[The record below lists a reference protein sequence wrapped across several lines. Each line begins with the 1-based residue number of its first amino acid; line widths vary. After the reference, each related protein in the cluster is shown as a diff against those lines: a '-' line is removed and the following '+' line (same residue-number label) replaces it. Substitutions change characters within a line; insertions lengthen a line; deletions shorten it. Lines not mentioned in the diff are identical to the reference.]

1 MKMRDKPVGWLG
13 SKGWGNPIES
23 EWTQGMTCSK
33 TFTSLESTM
42 FYISLTSRWTSSLT
56 IWTLKFWSYFHLTIM
71 SSNLQTSTHR
81 TKMCILLSLQIVS
94 HVKHHTMFVFVTLH
108 KKTYS
113 LTIIFHPKNSLTCF
127 HSPCFQISLR
137 LPKSHVL
144 LHSYQLLPAC
154 PFFPT
159 CYWVFNTVILLL
171 SFISSSY
178 SFFFF
183 P

>member
-113 LTIIFHPKNSLTCF
+113 LTIIFHPKNSLLRVSTAPAF
-127 HSPCFQISLR
+127 RSHWDFQN
-137 LPKSHVL
+137 PM
-144 LHSYQLLPAC
+144 
-154 PFFPT
+154 
-159 CYWVFNTVILLL
+159 
-171 SFISSSY
+171 
-178 SFFFF
+178 SFFTATNYFL
-183 P
+183 PVPSSLLAIESLTL